1 MPPEVLSEIFG
12 WTLPL
17 GKDSLKRRKF
27 RITDSP
33 WVFTHVSCRWR
44 AVAVR
49 NPLLWSLVAITYSDT
64 DPSTAYPLPM
74 VETQISRAH
83 TFKIHFHGYESS
95 DSRPQ
100 FQILQCLAKHA
111 SRWEEL
117 SLTVTSGLSPL
128 LINLRGRLPLL
139 RRLWIQWDN
148 QGSQAATDSIQCFES
163 APSLV
168 DVGVY
173 SEYRAI
179 PVSFPAQQL
188 TRYELDAPWDIHRG
202 ILKLTQNLVEACVTI
217 SFDSNDWS
225 QPELI
230 ELLCLRRLYI
240 SAPLALTFLKFP
252 LLDEIALYL
261 HPNHDGRGLAHLES
275 SVARSLCP
283 IRKLCIQ
290 GCSNAPRIAEVLQT
304 FHSIVDL
311 AIITD
316 TPAAT
321 ANAGVL
327 LDILDEQPL
336 GSRVVAPQLCRLS
349 FGCTEQGSLDHERF
363 CEVVKYRW
371 EQSVCSLKYAA
382 LFVNSGAGPDAAVLS
397 GLNALREE
405 GLDFFFVD
413 GSDASV
419 AMDGRRCYSTWNQI
433 SCSSGFVP

>member
-1 MPPEVLSEIFG
+1 MDGLGLCHRCGVVVAGDTDTPATSATELAPEAQPWFSADPETRQPILLNSNEPPLDSDVPVVQSAISQADRRLARLGNEIAQLRDRLQRLEEERDRLSSSRARICAILSPLRRMPPEVLSEIFG

-117 SLTVTSGLSPL
+117 SLTVTSGFSPL
-128 LINLRGRLPLL
+128 LEGLRGRVPVL
-139 RRLWIQWDN
+139 RRLYIQWDTRKG
-148 QGSQAATDSIQCFES
+148 QTAVDSVDCFES

-168 DVGVY
+168 DVSVNN
-173 SEYRAI
+173 EFRII
-179 PVSFPAQQL
+179 PFSFPAQQF
-188 TRYELDAPWDIHRG
+188 TRYELDAPWAMHRG
-202 ILKLTQNLVEACVTI
+202 ILKLTQNLVEACITV
-217 SFDSNDWS
+217 SFDKNPWP
-225 QPELI
+225 QPGEVL
-230 ELLCLRRLYI
+230 ELLYLRRLYV
-240 SAPLALTFLKFP
+240 SDPFALTFLKFP

-283 IRKLCIQ
+283 IRKLCI
-290 GCSNAPRIAEVLQT
+290 
-304 FHSIVDL
+304 
-311 AIITD
+311 
-316 TPAAT
+316 
-321 ANAGVL
+321 
-327 LDILDEQPL
+327 
-336 GSRVVAPQLCRLS
+336 
-349 FGCTEQGSLDHERF
+349 
-363 CEVVKYRW
+363 
-371 EQSVCSLKYAA
+371 
-382 LFVNSGAGPDAAVLS
+382 
-397 GLNALREE
+397 
-405 GLDFFFVD
+405 
-413 GSDASV
+413 
-419 AMDGRRCYSTWNQI
+419 
-433 SCSSGFVP
+433 